1 MTPAPVPHDPAAT
14 RVRPEE
20 VRAGV
25 GNLLRRADAAENADA
40 EAAHLEE
47 AHALLQAALKDQ
59 PHRGAEEE
67 AHARP

>member
-1 MTPAPVPHDPAAT
+1 MTPAPVPHDPTAT
-14 RVRPEE
+14 RVRPEA

-25 GNLLRRADAAENADA
+25 GNLLRRAEGADSADA

-59 PHRGAEEE
+59 PLSGAEEE